1 LEACRS
7 KARDFSPTIEEF
19 FIEAM
24 KELDPEPTPPA
35 VLADPS
41 KREVKPKK
49 YEIMNSIRVKTSN
62 FYFYYTIVRNL
73 VLQNT
78 GELQFWM
85 ASFAI
90 VSSKKPVFLS
100 NGQWISDQP
109 FAKLP

>member
-1 LEACRS
+1 
-7 KARDFSPTIEEF
+7 
-19 FIEAM
+19 M

-49 YEIMNSIRVKTSN
+49 YYIMNSIRVNKSN
-62 FYFYYTIVRNL
+62 FYFYSIIVNL